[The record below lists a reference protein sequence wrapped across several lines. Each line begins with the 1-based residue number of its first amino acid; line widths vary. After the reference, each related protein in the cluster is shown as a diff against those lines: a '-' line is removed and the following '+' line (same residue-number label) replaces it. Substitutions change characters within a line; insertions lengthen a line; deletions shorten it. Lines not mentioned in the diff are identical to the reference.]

1 MLKIIPDGL
10 MNIRDANG
18 PIIYS
23 KKGKGENMNRSR
35 FYLSIGLGL
44 AVAALLALGGPAGAA
59 ENGKSLWGPN
69 CLNCHKYDPSA
80 KLIMGDF
87 QSYSRQANLLTV
99 KIGPKPLLV
108 KVTEQTKLEN
118 AASYRDLTGD
128 NALKITFEEKPDG
141 YYAQKVTVKP
151 KLKVPDNQLMSTQEM
166 EKLVAQG
173 PEAGKFVL
181 LDSRPAYRFQEER
194 IPGAL
199 NMPLPNFDKLTN
211 LLPQDKAKMVIF
223 YCQGST

>member
-1 MLKIIPDGL
+1 MKK
-10 MNIRDANG
+10 NRH
-18 PIIYS
+18 YS
-23 KKGKGENMNRSR
+23 
-35 FYLSIGLGL
+35 LIGLGL
-44 AVAALLALGGPAGAA
+44 VAAVLLGLSGPAWAV
-59 ENGKSLWGPN
+59 ENGKALWGPN
-69 CLNCHKYDPSA
+69 CLNCHKYDSSA
-80 KLIMGDF
+80 PLIMGDF

-99 KIGPKPLLV
+99 KIGPKPQLV
-108 KVTEQTKLEN
+108 KVTDQTKLEN

-128 NALKITFEEKPDG
+128 NALKIAYEEKPDG

-151 KLKVPDNQLMSTQEM
+151 KLKVPENQLMSTEEM
-166 EKLVAQG
+166 EKVVAQG

-194 IPGAL
+194 LPGAQ

-211 LLPQDKAKMVIF
+211 LLPQDKARMVIF

>member
-1 MLKIIPDGL
+1 M
-10 MNIRDANG
+10 
-18 PIIYS
+18 
-23 KKGKGENMNRSR
+23 KKNR
-35 FYLSIGLGL
+35 FNLSIGLGL
-44 AVAALLALGGPAGAA
+44 VAAVLLGVNGVAGAV
-59 ENGKSLWGPN
+59 ENGKALWGPN

-99 KIGPKPLLV
+99 KIGPKPQLV
-108 KVTEQTKLEN
+108 KVTDQTQLEN

-128 NALKITFEEKPDG
+128 NALKILIEEKPDG

-151 KLKVPDNQLMSTQEM
+151 KLKVPDKQLMSTPEM

-194 IPGAL
+194 IPGAQ